1 VGRTFNN
8 RPLPSDDY
16 WYIKLEDG
24 REAKGHRP
32 SSDNQF
38 AKQNHLTFIMNILQK
53 VKHYL
58 GHILSNKP

>member
-16 WYIKLEDG
+16 WCIKLEDG

-38 AKQNHLTFIMNILQK
+38 AKTESFNLYNEYT
-53 VKHYL
+53 
-58 GHILSNKP
+58 